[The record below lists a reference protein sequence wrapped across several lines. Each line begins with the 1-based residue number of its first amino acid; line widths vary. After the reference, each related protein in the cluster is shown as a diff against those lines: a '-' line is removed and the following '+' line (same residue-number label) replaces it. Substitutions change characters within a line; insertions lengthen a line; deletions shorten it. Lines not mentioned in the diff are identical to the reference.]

1 MRRSSRAVA
10 LGLVLGVLCALA
22 ATRVLK
28 RLLYEVKPL
37 DVPTFVA
44 VGLTLALSA
53 WIGSYL
59 PARRAATVD
68 PMESVRC
75 E

>member
-1 MRRSSRAVA
+1 VAV
-10 LGLVLGVLCALA
+10 GLLLGVLGALA
-22 ATRVLK
+22 ATRVLT

-44 VGLTLALSA
+44 VGLTLALFA

-59 PARRAATVD
+59 PARRAAAVNPVET
-68 PMESVRC
+68 VRC